1 MQKARRHPE
10 GLRPLVS
17 TWFQVL
23 FTPLIGVLFIVHSRY
38 WFTIGR
44 RGVLRLGGWSPH
56 VQTGFHEPGP
66 TLGLTGN
73 IATGLSPCIV
83 CLSRQFAMHSGLSAF
98 ARRYLRSRCCFPFLR
113 LLRCFS
119 SPRSLP
125 YPMHSDTDD
134 PYGPGFPIRKS
145 QDQSSVTSS
154 PGHIAGSNVLHRLS
168 TPRHPPCA
176 LNNLTAPTSTRS
188 RRNEAKI
195 DLLLTPRVVLRKRL
209 SAASKTA
216 RKSHGY
222 SRSLGLDVHMLTY
235 ILVKGQ

>member
-1 MQKARRHPE
+1 VVPPCSDRVSRARTYS
-10 GLRPLVS
+10 RPHRQHCYRTITLFRLP
-17 TWFQVL
+17 FQAV
-23 FTPLIGVLFIVHSRY
+23 
-38 WFTIGR
+38 
-44 RGVLRLGGWSPH
+44 
-56 VQTGFHEPGP
+56 
-66 TLGLTGN
+66 
-73 IATGLSPCIV
+73 
-83 CLSRQFAMHSGLSAF
+83 
-98 ARRYLRSRCCFPFLR
+98 R

-176 LNNLTAPTSTRS
+176 LGDLTAPTATRS
-188 RRNEAKI
+188 ELDWDKAGPPSPLGV
-195 DLLLTPRVVLRKRL
+195 DRKRL

-222 SRSLGLDVHMLTY
+222 SRSLGLDVHLLAR
-235 ILVKGQ
+235 ILGSGQ